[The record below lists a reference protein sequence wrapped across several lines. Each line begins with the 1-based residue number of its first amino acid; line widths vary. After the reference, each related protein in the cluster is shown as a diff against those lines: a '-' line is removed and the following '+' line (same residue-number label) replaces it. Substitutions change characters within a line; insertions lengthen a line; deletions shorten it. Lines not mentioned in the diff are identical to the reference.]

1 MIVVRIR
8 IRKRLQTW
16 YNKRQKRSGSAE
28 ILQQTTDKQAG
39 VYWWCWCWCW
49 CWLPINWNISGA
61 LFIEAETLQDA
72 LRQPPRTRLAP
83 RDTQYQFYEVVCASI
98 SLAKKACATPN
109 AHGPA
114 DNCLP
119 LTSLTSHLSPST
131 PPLSP
136 IPHLSLPGVPCPA
149 RSTVLVTAPLQRQVF
164 LSQHQQQAEQQAAQ
178 PLG

>member
-16 YNKRQKRSGSAE
+16 YNKRQKLSGSAE

-39 VYWWCWCWCW
+39 VYWWCWCW

-83 RDTQYQFYEVVCASI
+83 RDTQYQFYEVDCASI
-98 SLAKKACATPN
+98 SSAKKACATPN

-131 PPLSP
+131 PPPLSP
-136 IPHLSLPGVPCPA
+136 IPHHLSLPAVPCPA

-164 LSQHQQQAEQQAAQ
+164 LSHPQQQAAQ